1 MNNDRS
7 VLRRSFARARHNES
21 VARLAVQT
29 NLRAGWTF
37 VVGAEETH
45 TTKPISA
52 ISPPP
57 VTRHLEV
64 LKERADGK
72 RR

>member
-29 NLRAGWTF
+29 NLRAGTTY
-37 VVGAEETH
+37 VLGTSETH
-45 TTKPISA
+45 TTNPVTPP
-52 ISPPP
+52 ISPP
-57 VTRHLEV
+57 VTGV
-64 LKERADGK
+64 LQF
-72 RR
+72 